1 MFSGVGT
8 AIITPFLKNYEVD
21 YEALKNITRFQV
33 ENKVDA
39 IVILGTTGEAPV
51 ISGDERYKII
61 KTVTG
66 EVSGKCKIIIGTGGN
81 NPKIVVELNKQAEQ
95 FNPDALLI
103 VNPYYNK
110 GTQESLVDYF
120 SFISEQTK
128 IPIILYNVPSRTG
141 MNVLPET
148 VVKIHLKNPNI
159 AAIKEAS
166 GSISQIAH
174 LCSIKPDSL
183 TVYSGNDDQTL
194 PIMSLGAKGVI
205 SVFSNAYPSQMKKIT
220 DSALNNNFNKA
231 AEYHNKYL
239 KIMNDI
245 FVETSPAPIKYVM
258 HKLDYCENILRL
270 PLKPISAIH
279 QKLLDKSMEKMK

>member
-8 AIITPFLKNYEVD
+8 AIITPFLKNGVVD
-21 YEALKNITRFQV
+21 YEALKKITRFQV
-33 ENKVDA
+33 ENKIDA
-39 IVILGTTGEAPV
+39 IVILGTTSEAPV
-51 ISGDERYKII
+51 ISDDERYKII

-66 EVSGKCKIIIGTGGN
+66 EVSGKCTIIIGTGGN

-239 KIMNDI
+239 IIMNDI
-245 FVETSPAPIKYVM
+245 FVEISPAPIKYVM
-258 HKLDYCENILRL
+258 HKLGFCENVLRL
-270 PLKPISAIH
+270 PLKPISAEH
-279 QKLLDKSMEKMK
+279 QVLLDKSMEKMK